1 MSVAKDIV
9 ATYRGPGAVVARL
22 VSGPPR
28 EDRAIAMLMGACAL
42 LFVAQLPALSR
53 QAHETGEDLQMLM
66 GGSLLGVVFI
76 APLMFYALA
85 AISHLVAKLFGGQGS
100 HWQARMALFWALL
113 AASPLVLLNGLIAGF
128 VGEGIQ
134 LTIVGALWFS
144 TFLWFWIAG
153 LIRAEKRDPL

>member
-9 ATYRGPGAVVARL
+9 ATYRGPGAVIARL

-28 EDRAIAMLMGACAL
+28 EDRAIATLMGACVL

-76 APLMFYALA
+76 APLLFYLIAAL
-85 AISHLVAKLFGGQGS
+85 SHLVATIFGGKGS

-113 AASPLVLLNGLIAGF
+113 ASSPLILLNGLIAGF

-134 LTIVGALWFS
+134 LTLVGAAWFAV
-144 TFLWFWIAG
+144 FMWFWISG
-153 LIRAEKRDPL
+153 LIRAEQGGSA